1 MSEQR
6 SISMKEY
13 AILCDFAEDKFSSI
27 QEDETRTC
35 AILDWISQYINGSNF
50 CVYNDRNQFKEEF
63 DWIEDALEYIEEN
76 EPKNEMWYI
85 ELEGEI

>member
-6 SISMKEY
+6 SISMYEY
-13 AILCDFAEDKFSSI
+13 AILYDFAENKFSSI
-27 QEDETRTC
+27 QEEETRTC
-35 AILDWISQYINGSNF
+35 AILGWIDQYINGSNF
-50 CVYNDRNQFKEEF
+50 RVYNDRSQFKEEF

>member
-6 SISMKEY
+6 SISMYEY
-13 AILCDFAEDKFSSI
+13 AILYDFAENKFSSI
-27 QEDETRTC
+27 PDEETRTC
-35 AILDWISQYINGSNF
+35 AIYDWISLYINGSNF
-50 CVYNDRNQFKEEF
+50 LVYNDRNQFKEEF

-85 ELEGEI
+85 ELEGNL

>member
-13 AILCDFAEDKFSSI
+13 AILYDFAEDKFSSI

-85 ELEGEI
+85 ELEDEL